1 MEIKDFTYT
10 LPDKRQLYDHLNAHF
25 EDDKVNILLGPN
37 GVGKTT
43 LLDFISTVKSRD
55 PSFFEGFPAFKQ
67 IAYQIQ
73 GVPFIYE
80 ATVYNTIKMVM
91 DIQTPNNRFTK
102 ADLPDVL
109 QKVADVK
116 YGKLSGGQ
124 RQLVIIDAFSRL
136 NRQLYLFDE
145 PESGLDPR
153 MAQVVMQRIQQLNS
167 EGKKIILT
175 SHQFQNINND
185 HYHLLFL
192 KDGKIRF
199 EGSPSEFLKRE
210 GTSDLVQAY
219 IKTDEDQ

>member
-1 MEIKDFTYT
+1 M
-10 LPDKRQLYDHLNAHF
+10 
-25 EDDKVNILLGPN
+25 
-37 GVGKTT
+37 
-43 LLDFISTVKSRD
+43 
-55 PSFFEGFPAFKQ
+55 
-67 IAYQIQ
+67 
-73 GVPFIYE
+73 
-80 ATVYNTIKMVM
+80 
-91 DIQTPNNRFTK
+91 
-102 ADLPDVL
+102 L